1 MPVQLVTIE
10 GNIGTGKSTLAN
22 HVAQYMPTM
31 RFFASPEHEENPHWA
46 AFAANPAKH
55 ALTMQCWLLRARL
68 HVYLR
73 ALRHME
79 EARESVILDFSIWS
93 DLIFATKHH
102 EDGNLTA
109 AEFERYQQLA
119 REIYAL
125 ELPPPHLSI
134 VLQATPEI
142 CLQRHSRLNMP
153 LPRSSPCGHPPLQ
166 QPTRLPR
173 AARSALVGPRHL
185 SCRREVT
192 AGALVRPQ
200 RCQSNDKRTRKP
212 ELAHLHRLD
221 ALYEQRWLRE
231 LPKAYTLRWVDGQR
245 SERAAVGIEQG
256 GLPAAPSLL
265 TLVRDWSDLSLT
277 KPSAIADAVMC
288 TPPTLLE
295 EWLAAFKAAAT
306 AERIGAVLEEP

>member
-1 MPVQLVTIE
+1 MTRSARCIGGGDTARTTRRRSIPKVALIIRGACQTRSQVTNCRNRLFLNLAASGKVQAGRLAPHTKRTSTVIMPVQLVTIE

-142 CLQRHSRLNMP
+142 CLQRHSRLKMP

-200 RCQSNDKRTRKP
+200 STS
-212 ELAHLHRLD
+212 LSHR
-221 ALYEQRWLRE
+221 
-231 LPKAYTLRWVDGQR
+231 
-245 SERAAVGIEQG
+245 
-256 GLPAAPSLL
+256 GL
-265 TLVRDWSDLSLT
+265 
-277 KPSAIADAVMC
+277 
-288 TPPTLLE
+288 
-295 EWLAAFKAAAT
+295 
-306 AERIGAVLEEP
+306 

>member
-1 MPVQLVTIE
+1 MTRSARCIGGGDTARTTRRRSIPKVALIIRGACQARSQVTNCRNRLFLNLAASGKVQAGRLAPHTKRTSTVIMPVQLVTIE

-31 RFFASPEHEENPHWA
+31 RFFASPEHEGENPHWA

-55 ALTMQCWLLRARL
+55 ALAMQCWLLRARL

-93 DLIFATKHH
+93 DLIFATKHF

-109 AEFERYQQLA
+109 AEFESYQTLA

-153 LPRSSPCGHPPLQ
+153 LPRMPRGHHRSRSPPAWPG
-166 QPTRLPR
+166 
-173 AARSALVGPRHL
+173 
-185 SCRREVT
+185 
-192 AGALVRPQ
+192 RPD
-200 RCQSNDKRTRKP
+200 RP
-212 ELAHLHRLD
+212 
-221 ALYEQRWLRE
+221 
-231 LPKAYTLRWVDGQR
+231 
-245 SERAAVGIEQG
+245 
-256 GLPAAPSLL
+256 
-265 TLVRDWSDLSLT
+265 
-277 KPSAIADAVMC
+277 
-288 TPPTLLE
+288 
-295 EWLAAFKAAAT
+295 
-306 AERIGAVLEEP
+306 

>member
-1 MPVQLVTIE
+1 MRPRHASPSAESASSGSLDGLCTTARATAKMPVQLVTIE

-31 RFFASPEHEENPHWA
+31 RFFASPEHEGENPHWA

-55 ALTMQCWLLRARL
+55 ALAMQCWLLRARL
-68 HVYLR
+68 RVYLR

-93 DLIFATKHH
+93 DLIFATKHF

-109 AEFERYQQLA
+109 AEFERYQKLA

-153 LPRSSPCGHPPLQ
+153 LPRMPRGHH
-166 QPTRLPR
+166 
-173 AARSALVGPRHL
+173 RS
-185 SCRREVT
+185 
-192 AGALVRPQ
+192 
-200 RCQSNDKRTRKP
+200 
-212 ELAHLHRLD
+212 
-221 ALYEQRWLRE
+221 
-231 LPKAYTLRWVDGQR
+231 R
-245 SERAAVGIEQG
+245 S
-256 GLPAAPSLL
+256 
-265 TLVRDWSDLSLT
+265 
-277 KPSAIADAVMC
+277 PSAWPGRPDR
-288 TPPTLLE
+288 P
-295 EWLAAFKAAAT
+295 
-306 AERIGAVLEEP
+306 